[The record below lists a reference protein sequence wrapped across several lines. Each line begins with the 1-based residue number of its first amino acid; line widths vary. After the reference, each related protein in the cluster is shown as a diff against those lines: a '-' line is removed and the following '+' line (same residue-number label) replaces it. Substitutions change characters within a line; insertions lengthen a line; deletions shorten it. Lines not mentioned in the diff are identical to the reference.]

1 MDNDATS
8 NPLPPTTPPPSGG
21 GVFPPNETIPRSTGP
36 VQFLTFLVG
45 LPLGF
50 LVHFASLLVLQI
62 SSYVNLP
69 AQSTGITSAVILCVV
84 SIAVA
89 IPLLR
94 QRLFR
99 GFAFGI
105 LIGVAL
111 TALLTAQCA
120 LSR

>member
-1 MDNDATS
+1 MENEPTP
-8 NPLPPTTPPPSGG
+8 NPLPPTTPPP
-21 GVFPPNETIPRSTGP
+21 ETVQRPTGP
-36 VQFLTFLVG
+36 RRLLTFLIG

-50 LVHFASLLVLQI
+50 LVHFASVVAVGVGIYSNRVGTSSAIVAAVVLC
-62 SSYVNLP
+62 L
-69 AQSTGITSAVILCVV
+69 V
-84 SIAVA
+84 SIALA

-94 QRLFR
+94 RPGYS

-120 LSR
+120 MSSPSA

>member
-1 MDNDATS
+1 MENDPTP
-8 NPLPPTTPPPSGG
+8 NPLPPTTPPP
-21 GVFPPNETIPRSTGP
+21 ETVTRPTGP
-36 VQFLTFLVG
+36 RRLLTFLIG

-50 LVHFASLLVLQI
+50 LVHFASLVAL
-62 SSYVNLP
+62 
-69 AQSTGITSAVILCVV
+69 GIGLFSARGSNTTAIVAAMVLCVV

-94 QRLFR
+94 RPTLV

-120 LSR
+120 MTGRGA